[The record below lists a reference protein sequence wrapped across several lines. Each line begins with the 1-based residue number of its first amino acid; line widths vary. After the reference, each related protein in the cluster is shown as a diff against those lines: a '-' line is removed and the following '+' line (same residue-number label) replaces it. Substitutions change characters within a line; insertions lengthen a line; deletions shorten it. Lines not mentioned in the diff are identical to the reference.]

1 MKGKKSHNDFGV
13 PQKHSENI
21 PFLSF
26 LQEDFL
32 PKQIQ
37 KDARSKIVLDIKE
50 VLIHACSQYK
60 TLLELPLLSFWSTMA
75 HNSYILRSLDS
86 FLSFARRGH
95 FGVVEVPAPDER
107 AAGQIFDIEEQQYKK
122 GLDLYYNELYRVV
135 LNVFLRLSSDPLSGA
150 SENID
155 YAHVIYHNWLFDIP
169 KLLDLC
175 SIYQGGNE
183 EIIQKIVQNVFKV
196 EGAYKDDF
204 LELVKELTDKILPD
218 NIKTLNRHRKR
229 EDLDVGLLKTDT
241 EEKEKI
247 LIYLYDIV
255 ENLGFIISMFP
266 KTCRDDLFLDK
277 KFLMVMESAYMNIN
291 SARKQWR
298 IQDEKRDVLKALAKK
313 IENDIIHIIET
324 LFNHVFGD
332 VFAKNP
338 SEKVMKNKKAWTQL
352 HHYMNATGKTD
363 LAKKDDEPNF
373 KFLRKLMK
381 HVDFGGLL
389 QKFPDAHIVKEADLE
404 NHQVIVMLQ
413 NERIEELIN
422 RKHALENKE
431 DTEPSEKPS
440 VNSSPVKDQSLKS
453 SPVKGQEVQK
463 NVEQIPVKKAEELPA
478 RTKEEEGTR
487 EAIRIIEMHIG
498 KK

>member
-32 PKQIQ
+32 PKQVQ

-95 FGVVEVPAPDER
+95 FGVVEVPAADER
-107 AAGQIFDIEEQQYKK
+107 AAGQDFDLEEHQYKK

-135 LNVFLRLSSDPLSGA
+135 LNVFLRLSSDPVSGA

-155 YAHVIYHNWLFDIP
+155 YGHVIYHNWLFDIP

-175 SIYQGGNE
+175 AIYQNGNE
-183 EIIQKIVQNVFKV
+183 EIIRRIIQNVFKI
-196 EGAYKDDF
+196 EAAYKDDF
-204 LELVKELTDKILPD
+204 LDLIKELTDKILPD
-218 NIKTLNRHRKR
+218 NLKTLNRHRKR
-229 EDLDVGLLKTDT
+229 EDLDVGLLKSDT

-313 IENDIIHIIET
+313 IENDIISVIEQII
-324 LFNHVFGD
+324 NHVFAD

-338 SEKVMKNKKAWTQL
+338 SEKIMKNKKVWTQL
-352 HHYMNATGKTD
+352 HHYLNQTGKTN

-381 HVDFGGLL
+381 NVDFGTLL
-389 QKFPDAHIVKEADLE
+389 QKFPDTFIKEEELQ
-404 NHQVIVMLQ
+404 NHQVVIMLQ

-422 RKHALENKE
+422 RKRALENKE
-431 DTEPSEKPS
+431 DTVTEPSEKPS
-440 VNSSPVKDQSLKS
+440 SSFASPVRDQSLKS
-453 SPVKGQEVQK
+453 SPVKEQPK
-463 NVEQIPVKKAEELPA
+463 VEQIPARKEEVPVQN
-478 RTKEEEGTR
+478 KEEEGTR

-498 KK
+498 KKYL